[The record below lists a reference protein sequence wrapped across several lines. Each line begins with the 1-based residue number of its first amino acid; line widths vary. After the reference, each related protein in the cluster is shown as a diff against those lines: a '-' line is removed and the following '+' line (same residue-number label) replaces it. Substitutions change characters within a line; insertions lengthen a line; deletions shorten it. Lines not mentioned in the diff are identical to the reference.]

1 VRISVLGLGR
11 LGFPLFNVLARAGY
25 EMVGID
31 PKVSNWP
38 VVAEEHRIIPPTT
51 TEPGLEF
58 PDGILGRC
66 QFAPDPQPADVNFI
80 VVPTPS
86 LDKGDHAGG
95 FDSAYVETALRHI
108 RNVNKP
114 AVPIAVIVSTLSPG
128 TCNRLVTQFSQ
139 LRIVYNPTFIAL
151 GNVVRGLTDPD
162 LLLIGGNDDEA
173 KGIVIRIWSNVLE
186 RVGPEKP
193 KGVYIHGG
201 SFTEIELIKLS
212 VNAAL
217 GTKISLANSLGQLFA
232 AYGVSPKAVEV
243 IGHDPRI
250 GTAMMMPGSPISGPC
265 LPRDNRA
272 LQVAATRVGVN
283 LPLSVATDR
292 VNWLLLD
299 SIRNRVLACKP
310 ASVGILG
317 LSYKYGIDVDT
328 AAPGPWLMEQM
339 KKEGIVCFGYDE
351 LIPRDSLEETLN
363 ADLIVVTQKEYRPLL
378 EGTTAQV
385 VDLWE

>member
-38 VVAEEHRIIPPTT
+38 VVAEEHRIIPPTM

-114 AVPIAVIVSTLSPG
+114 AVPIAVIISTLSPG
-128 TCNRLVTQFSQ
+128 TCDRLEQQFQ
-139 LRIVYNPTFIAL
+139 ETVRIVYNPTFIAL
-151 GNVVRGLTDPD
+151 GNVVKGLTRPD
-162 LLLIGGNDDEA
+162 LLLIGGNDDGA
-173 KGIVIRIWSNVLE
+173 RGVVKRIWF
-186 RVGPEKP
+186 RVFKEFGHSREE
-193 KGVYIHGG
+193 YYLHWS
-201 SFTEIELIKLS
+201 SFTEVELIKLA

-217 GTKISLANSLGQLFA
+217 GTKISLANSLGELFA

-250 GTAMMMPGSPISGPC
+250 GTAMMMPGTPISGPC

-363 ADLIVVTQKEYRPLL
+363 ADLIVVTQKEYRPLVQ
-378 EGTTAQV
+378 GINAV
-385 VDLWE
+385 VDLWP